1 MSPLFRMREL
11 MAASRGEG
19 GQATVET
26 AVLVSALLVGTGSI
40 MFFLPDMLAAFTIY
54 IQGFYLVLGY
64 PLG

>member
-1 MSPLFRMREL
+1 MSSLSRMRSL
-11 MAASRGEG
+11 MAASRGES

-26 AVLVSALLVGTGSI
+26 AVLVSALLVGAGSI

-64 PLG
+64 PIG